1 MQKANKIRNRE
12 LFLEILRNPKE
23 NAQAFACMVLS
34 GACTVGVVL
43 LNFIR

>member
-1 MQKANKIRNRE
+1 MQNANKIRNRD

-23 NAQAFACMVLS
+23 NLQAATCMALS
-34 GACTVGVVL
+34 GACALGVFL